1 MVNHTMTNTKVF
13 TVENAIQA
21 ERRIQEL
28 VREGYNK
35 DNLYVLAHDNDR
47 TERVAEQT
55 NASKIGVAEEGMLTA
70 IGNLFR
76 SHGDTLRAK
85 MRSMGVSKQYA
96 DILESELDKGK
107 IVILAWNG
115 VSYEG
120 DRYDSEVTYFPPYL

>member
-55 NASKIGVAEEGMLTA
+55 NASKIGVAEEGILTT